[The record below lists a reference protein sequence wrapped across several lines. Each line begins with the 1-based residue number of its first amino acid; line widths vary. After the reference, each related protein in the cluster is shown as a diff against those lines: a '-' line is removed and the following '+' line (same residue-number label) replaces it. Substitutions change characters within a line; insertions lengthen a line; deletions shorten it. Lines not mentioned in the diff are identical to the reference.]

1 MPTQNK
7 RLDILYSLL
16 VTVQDIW
23 SHHPVEGCVC
33 IDVHLINGMC
43 SLSSYGSNGYHPENE
58 LVRLMPNFSPFFVS
72 NKVTNWPLSLNSF
85 SQEMIS
91 LAKKDEAYNVSSMSL
106 AHILSV
112 YHTVSE

>member
-1 MPTQNK
+1 M
-7 RLDILYSLL
+7 
-16 VTVQDIW
+16 
-23 SHHPVEGCVC
+23 EGCVC

-58 LVRLMPNFSPFFVS
+58 LVRLMPNFSPFLFPT
-72 NKVTNWPLSLNSF
+72 KVTKWPLSLNRF
-85 SQEMIS
+85 SQEMI
-91 LAKKDEAYNVSSMSL
+91 SL